1 MKITLLALVAA
12 GAGAYAAPHV
22 LPATAAPVAPAA
34 YEIVAGA
41 ALPAS
46 SWAPLDTADS
56 LWKRGRIAISEEDW
70 SGAADTFERL
80 HERYPKS
87 AYAGDAL
94 YWEAFALQRLG
105 SRSDLRRAVAALQ
118 AQKEKYPKAATYESG
133 ESSALLTRLNGRLA
147 RSGDAEAAAAISE
160 IATGAAMMGLDVA
173 TSVLPGV
180 AAELERAR
188 PEIER
193 ELAAGLAEARVGLA
207 EAGAAMRG
215 LQAGARHARSGEI
228 PAECEGVIGE
238 DQVEALNALLQMGS
252 DQALPILKRVLERRD
267 RCSEVLRRKAVFLV
281 SQKRSEE
288 AVDILVNAAKTDPD
302 TETRKQAVFWLS
314 QTRSERAIEVLEQI
328 LLQDDPDEELQ
339 KQALFSISQHRSARS
354 QRILRD
360 VAQRRN
366 APAKMRED
374 AIFWL
379 GQRRDAESTEF
390 LRGLF
395 PSLESDELREKVLF
409 SVAQGRSPENSRWL
423 LDRAKDRQ
431 LDASLRKSAL
441 FWAGQS
447 GVSIRDVAEI
457 YDSAGDDREL
467 RNQVIFVLSQRRRD
481 EAAMDKLVDIA
492 QREKDPELRR
502 QAIFWLGQSNDP
514 RAAKLLEDIINKPR

>member
-1 MKITLLALVAA
+1 MKLTLLALVAA

-22 LPATAAPVAPAA
+22 VPAAAPVAPAP
-34 YEIVAGA
+34 YEIVAGSTV
-41 ALPAS
+41 PTS

-56 LWKRGRIAISEEDW
+56 LWRRGRIAISEEDW
-70 SGAADTFERL
+70 SRAADTFERL
-80 HERYPKS
+80 HDRHPQS

-94 YWEAFALQRLG
+94 YWQAFALQRLG
-105 SRSDLRRAVAALQ
+105 GRSDLRRAVTALQ
-118 AQKEKYPKAATYESG
+118 TQKEQYPKAATYESG

-147 RSGDAEAAAAISE
+147 RAGDAEAAAAISE
-160 IATGAAMMGLDVA
+160 IATGAAMIGVSVA
-173 TSVLPGV
+173 EQVLPEV
-180 AAELERAR
+180 ARELERAR

-193 ELAAGLAEARVGLA
+193 GLAAGLAGARAGLA
-207 EAGAAMRG
+207 EAGAS
-215 LQAGARHARSGEI
+215 LAGARAGMGRGRGDEI

-288 AVDILVNAAKTDPD
+288 AVDILVNTAKTDPD

-314 QTRSERAIEVLEQI
+314 QTRSDRAVEVLEQI
-328 LLQDDPDEELQ
+328 LLKDAPDQELQ
-339 KQALFSISQHRSARS
+339 EQALFSISQHRSARA

-360 VAQRRN
+360 VAQRRD

-379 GQRRDAESTEF
+379 GQRPDGESSEF

-395 PSLESDELREKVLF
+395 PSLENDELREKVLF
-409 SVAQGRSPENSRWL
+409 SVAQSKSAENSRWL
-423 LDRAKDRQ
+423 LERAKDRR

-447 GVSIRDVAEI
+447 GVSIKDVAEI
-457 YDSAGDDREL
+457 YDTAGDDREL

-492 QREKDPELRR
+492 QRERDPELRR